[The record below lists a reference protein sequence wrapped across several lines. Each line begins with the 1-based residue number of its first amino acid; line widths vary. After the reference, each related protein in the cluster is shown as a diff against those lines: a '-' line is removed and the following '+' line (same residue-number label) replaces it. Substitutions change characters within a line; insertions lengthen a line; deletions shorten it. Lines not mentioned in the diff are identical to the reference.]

1 MTWKKHFTPV
11 AANSYA
17 TSVTNRGTK
26 AGPAKMNYSSFLPDV
41 YAGAPN
47 RTERYLQYDTMDMDS
62 EVNAALDILTEFCT
76 QRDGENG
83 TPFSI
88 YFKGSPTATEVK
100 ILKEG
105 LQKWCKQQKFETRIF
120 RIFRNV
126 LKYGDCFFVRDPE
139 TKKWLFVDASK
150 VVRIIVNES
159 EGKIPVQYVIRDI
172 NFNFKD
178 MIATT
183 QQTTTN
189 AAPSGTSSIVSGG
202 ALARGMVGTVPTA
215 QGSRFQTNDG
225 EITVDAKHVVHL
237 SLSEGLTQNY
247 PFGSSILESVFKVY
261 KQKELLEDAIIIYRI
276 QRAPE
281 RKVFYVDVG
290 SMNPHMAA
298 SFVERVKND
307 IQQRRIP
314 SMSGGGVSLMDS
326 SYNPVSINEDYFFPS
341 TAEGRGSKV
350 EVLPGAQNLGEITDL
365 RFFTNKMFRSLR
377 IPSAYLP
384 TMNDEAANGIS
395 DGKVG
400 NAYIQELRFNEYC
413 KRLQSMII
421 EEFDLEFKIW
431 LDSIG
436 VVIDSGLFELK
447 FNPPQ
452 NFAAYRQAELDSQ
465 RMSIFAQL
473 QDLRYLSPRFALKRF
488 LGLTEEEVKENERL
502 WREEN
507 LDNLTPTPTEK
518 QSLRGVGIS
527 STKVDAGIAAQ
538 SGESDMDFSMDA
550 PAGEDVGIGA
560 DAAAPA
566 ATPPATP

>member
-11 AANSYA
+11 AANNYA
-17 TSVTNRGTK
+17 TSVSSRGTK

-88 YFKGSPTATEVK
+88 YFKGNPTATEVK
-100 ILKEG
+100 LLKEG
-105 LQKWCKQQKFETRIF
+105 LQKWCKMQKFETRIF

-159 EGKIPVQYVIRDI
+159 EGKIPVQYVLRDI

-183 QQTTTN
+183 EQTTTN
-189 AAPSGTSSIVSGG
+189 ASPSGVSSVVSGG
-202 ALARGMVGTVPTA
+202 ALARGMVGTVPTS

-225 EITVDAKHVVHL
+225 EVTVDAKHVIHL
-237 SLSEGLTQNY
+237 SLSEGLTNNY
-247 PFGSSILESVFKVY
+247 PFGNSILESVFKVY

-314 SMSGGGVSLMDS
+314 STAGGGASLMDS
-326 SYNPVSINEDYFFPS
+326 SYNPISINEDYFFAS

-421 EEFDLEFKIW
+421 EEFDLEFKVW

-488 LGLTEEEVKENERL
+488 LGLTEEEIKENERL

-507 LDNLTPTPTEK
+507 IDNLTPTPSEK
-518 QSLRGVGIS
+518 QALRSVGIS
-527 STKVDAGIAAQ
+527 NTGVDSGIASQ
-538 SGESDMDFSMDA
+538 TGESVMDFSMEGGAEGSDADIGGGMEA
-550 PAGEDVGIGA
+550 PAE
-560 DAAAPA
+560 APA
-566 ATPPATP
+566 AL